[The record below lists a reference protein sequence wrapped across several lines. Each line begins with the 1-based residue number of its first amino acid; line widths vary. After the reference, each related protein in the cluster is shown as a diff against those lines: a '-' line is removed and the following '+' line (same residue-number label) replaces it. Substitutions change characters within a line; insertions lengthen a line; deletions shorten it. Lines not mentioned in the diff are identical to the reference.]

1 MVGIQKMHIPR
12 EYKKPCLMPAPYFNG
27 VAGKRTK
34 KAIRDEGQSGREV
47 KEKAG
52 SARLRRKAHE
62 ERKRKRDEVDPEQPD
77 FDDDEGGWLD

>member
-27 VAGKRTK
+27 
-34 KAIRDEGQSGREV
+34 QSGREV
-47 KEKAG
+47 KEKAR
-52 SARLRRKAHE
+52 SAPLRRKAHE

>member
-12 EYKKPCLMPAPYFNG
+12 EYKIPCLMPAPYFNG
-27 VAGKRTK
+27 VVGKRTK
-34 KAIRDEGQSGREV
+34 KAIL

-62 ERKRKRDEVDPEQPD
+62 ERKRQRDEVDPEQPD